1 MEPVIDDVDPFDLPD
16 WLGQEEVEW
25 RPEQHLGSRAL
36 ISGRLQRAGGDEVL
50 ACDLLAVDE
59 AYPAP
64 VAADDLRTRAHQT
77 WRHDQVLLVSR
88 DQRLTLAVPGS
99 RVSTEQALT
108 ALSRLALAVAAEPHR
123 FAAVLRVGQERPRRG
138 RSDG

>member
-16 WLGQEEVEW
+16 WLGQQEVEW
-25 RPEQHLGSRAL
+25 RPDQGLGSQAL
-36 ISGRLQRAGGDEVL
+36 ISGRLQRAGGAETL

-59 AYPAP
+59 AYPVPIAP
-64 VAADDLRTRAHQT
+64 EDLRTRAHQT

-88 DQRLTLAVPGS
+88 DERLTLAVPGA
-99 RVSTEQALT
+99 RVSAEQALL

-123 FAAVLRVGQERPRRG
+123 FAAVLRAGQERPRRG